1 MKRGRPKKYINEE
14 EKKESLLENAR
25 RWVKRN
31 PEKAKE
37 SKRRYYQNNIEHYKE
52 YRSTQKG
59 RAIYLLSR
67 YRRSDKE
74 KNRGECTLT
83 VEWIIENIF
92 SKPCHYCGESDWHN
106 IGCDRIDNSLPHTP
120 ENVVPCCTDC
130 NKERNQKSYEEF
142 LKQKN
147 DCIRSNLTQ
156 PFWLVY

>member
-1 MKRGRPKKYINEE
+1 MKRGRPKKYNTEE

-25 RWVKRN
+25 RWAKRN

-37 SKRRYYQNNIEHYKE
+37 SKRRYYHNNKEHYKE
-52 YRSTQKG
+52 YNSTPKG
-59 RAIYLLSR
+59 RASYLLSR
-67 YRRSDKE
+67 YKTSDKE

-92 SKPCHYCGESDWHN
+92 SKPCHYCGESNWLN

-147 DCIRSNLTQ
+147 GCIEKFNTTTL
-156 PFWLVY
+156 